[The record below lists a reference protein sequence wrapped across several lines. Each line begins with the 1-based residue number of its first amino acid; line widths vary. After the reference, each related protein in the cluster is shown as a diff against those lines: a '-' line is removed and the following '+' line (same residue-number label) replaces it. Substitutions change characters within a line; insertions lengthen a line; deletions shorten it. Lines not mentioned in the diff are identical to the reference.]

1 MSTLVFNAVIK
12 KVIVNVYVTV
22 SLFYEIITMSLM
34 VTTMHRHF

>member
-22 SLFYEIITMSLM
+22 SLFYEIITTSLM